1 MAMDCA
7 ARLYGETEVTGI
19 DVEGGRVSAVD
30 TSRGRIE
37 TEIVV
42 SCAGMWGSKIGRM
55 VGMRVPLTPMQHQL
69 VWTTL
74 LAELE
79 GETRETVRPL
89 LRHQDRAMYLRH
101 RRNHC
106 GVGSYQ
112 HHALPISPV
121 EIPRWGEAEAMPSV
135 MNFTPEHFEKPWR
148 DAQELMPALQNA
160 EMGEPFNGLFSLTPD
175 GMPLMGES
183 REARGFW
190 VAEAV

>member
-1 MAMDCA
+1 
-7 ARLYGETEVTGI
+7 
-19 DVEGGRVSAVD
+19 
-30 TSRGRIE
+30 
-37 TEIVV
+37 
-42 SCAGMWGSKIGRM
+42 
-55 VGMRVPLTPMQHQL
+55 
-69 VWTTL
+69 
-74 LAELE
+74 
-79 GETRETVRPL
+79 
-89 LRHQDRAMYLRH
+89 MYFRH
-101 RRNHC
+101 RRNHY

-121 EIPRWGEAEAMPSV
+121 EIPRWGEAEVMPSV
-135 MNFTPEHFEKPWR
+135 MHFTPEHFEKPWR